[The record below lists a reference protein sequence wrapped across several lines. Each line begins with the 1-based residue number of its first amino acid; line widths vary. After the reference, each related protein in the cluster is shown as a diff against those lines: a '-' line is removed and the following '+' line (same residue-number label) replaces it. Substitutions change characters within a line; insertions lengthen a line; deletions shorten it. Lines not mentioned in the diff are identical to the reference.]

1 MKSIDSAS
9 LTDTQRALLV
19 ENEVYTDGSGNPFD
33 LDYANGA
40 TISSHY
46 KGASN
51 DMSVA
56 IVGMNGEGRSFN
68 QLSAIYATGVYG
80 SATDQQLGVNAGG
93 TFVAQNG
100 ATANLGVFGF
110 SDTAGALNNRG
121 AYFALSSASVDF
133 DAYRVARVASPL
145 PGQDAALIVDDY
157 TGNKHA
163 AFFNGKVEIDGDVIV
178 PSASADDHAVNL
190 GDVKAKEFYAT
201 FTIGADSS
209 EVIAHG
215 LGSKRLLVQLWM
227 NDEEVTSSFDLE
239 KSRDNSLTIY
249 NDSAEALT
257 GLEVCIIKLSV

>member
-1 MKSIDSAS
+1 
-9 LTDTQRALLV
+9 
-19 ENEVYTDGSGNPFD
+19 
-33 LDYANGA
+33 
-40 TISSHY
+40 
-46 KGASN
+46 
-51 DMSVA
+51 MSVA

-121 AYFALSSASVDF
+121 AYFALSSAAVDF

-145 PGQDAALIVDDY
+145 PVQDAALIVDDY

-190 GDVKAKEFYAT
+190 GDVKAKEFYST

-215 LGSKRLLVQLWM
+215 LGSKEVVSSTL
-227 NDEEVTSSFDLE
+227 DE
-239 KSRDNSLTIY
+239 
-249 NDSAEALT
+249 
-257 GLEVCIIKLSV
+257 